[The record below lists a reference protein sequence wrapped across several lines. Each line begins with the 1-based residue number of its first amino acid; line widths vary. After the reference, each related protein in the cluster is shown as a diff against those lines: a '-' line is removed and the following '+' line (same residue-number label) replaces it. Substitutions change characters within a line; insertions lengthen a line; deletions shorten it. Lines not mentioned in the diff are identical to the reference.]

1 MRTKEAESSVQPSAV
16 NQVQPALPK
25 STTWAKLPDQTTFVV
40 LNVIGLTLAIMCLTI
55 QFAAVYHLMFRGS
68 EEWVASIVVVSAGGT
83 IASGGLMVARRPRRR
98 CPHCDTDLLESPE
111 NPPRIWCPV
120 CRSIFDPG
128 EQGLPMKEAKVYL
141 YYYLD
146 HPDPFAR
153 QLAEILDGAIS
164 SRTKEVRFSAGDA
177 AKSSDSPAPLAIAPP
192 PCVEIRNAALYIE
205 ILAEFDRRARA
216 NLGEAVSTLEIIGT
230 EHQATAI
237 VSFAESAGARR
248 ATIRLR
254 YPDHLPT
261 E

>member
-16 NQVQPALPK
+16 NQVQPAVPT

-55 QFAAVYHLMFRGS
+55 QFAA
-68 EEWVASIVVVSAGGT
+68 
-83 IASGGLMVARRPRRR
+83 
-98 CPHCDTDLLESPE
+98 
-111 NPPRIWCPV
+111 
-120 CRSIFDPG
+120 
-128 EQGLPMKEAKVYL
+128 
-141 YYYLD
+141 
-146 HPDPFAR
+146 
-153 QLAEILDGAIS
+153 
-164 SRTKEVRFSAGDA
+164 
-177 AKSSDSPAPLAIAPP
+177 
-192 PCVEIRNAALYIE
+192 LYIE

-216 NLGEAVSTLEIIGT
+216 DSGEAVSTLEIIGT

-254 YPDHLPT
+254 YPDHLPA